1 MHVALLCASKGAL
14 LPSGVPTSE
23 DDVAAVDS
31 LGADRQASVGLLYNL
46 PLDGLHAELFQ
57 GRRLHRVLGSDERK
71 VARIRG
77 HERQWLAHCPRF
89 LTVRL
94 PGFRQHIGRRIKD
107 GKLLRNRVSAVCLAQ
122 ILKDLCPFDSFH
134 CIEHCF

>member
-57 GRRLHRVLGSDERK
+57 RRRLHRVLGPNERK
-71 VARIRG
+71 VARIRR
-77 HERQWLAHCPRF
+77 HVRQWLAHCPRF

-94 PGFRQHIGRRIKD
+94 PGFRQHIGRRIQD
-107 GKLLRNRVSAVCLAQ
+107 CKLLRYRVRAVRFAQ
-122 ILKDLCPFDSFH
+122 ILEEFCPFDPLH
-134 CIEHCF
+134 CVEYSL